1 MPSLQKIRIFIEHKF
16 VPSLW
21 HIPEK
26 IESLE
31 LIVNNLDVK
40 ILPEKIKKLD
50 KKLTI
55 KNIVI

>member
-1 MPSLQKIRIFIEHKF
+1 MDLVAMPSLQKIRIFIEHKF
-16 VPSLW
+16 LPSLW

-50 KKLTI
+50 
-55 KNIVI
+55 